1 MNQHLTEN
9 DLSNYTLNMLTD
21 ADREVLDRHLQ
32 ICPACQAALAEET
45 RQQAKI
51 QARFDADIATLSP
64 SSRMTFAAI
73 APRVLKSQ
81 RPSSFHA
88 FWELFR
94 VYGPALAAATGVILA
109 VAGLF
114 RNVTWPA
121 VGLQQN
127 HSLALP
133 FTAGIMF
140 SVPVLSHYGQNALQ
154 RRTLAWMWVVSIA
167 LWLGTAVLG
176 LYEIALLR
184 EMLLRAYVRFGPPS
198 SLLLQQ
204 AQALGSWGVFFMG
217 ALWVA
222 IVIGGGEFHYRHAGQ
237 RASWRLFGLTV
248 LVQLGLLAL
257 PLLI

>member
-21 ADREVLDRHLQ
+21 ADREMLSRHLQ
-32 ICPACQAALAEET
+32 ICPTCRAALAEKIQ
-45 RQQAKI
+45 QQAEI
-51 QARFDADIATLSP
+51 QACLDAEIATLSP
-64 SSRMTFAAI
+64 SSRMTFEAI
-73 APRVLKSQ
+73 APAMLKS
-81 RPSSFHA
+81 RRANRSHA
-88 FWELFR
+88 YLDFFR
-94 VYGPALAAATGVILA
+94 AYGPALAAATGVILA

-127 HSLALP
+127 HSLTLP

-140 SVPVLSHYGQNALQ
+140 SLPVLSHYGQNALQ
-154 RRTLAWMWVVSIA
+154 RRPLAWMWVVSLA

-184 EMLLRAYVRFGPPS
+184 EMVLRAYIRFGPPS

-222 IVIGGGEFHYRHAGQ
+222 VVIGGGEFHYRHAGQ
-237 RASWRLFGLTV
+237 QASWRLFGLTV
-248 LVQLGLLAL
+248 LVQLSLLAL